1 MELYGGHMEFTQ
13 EGDSVNGGIDLIKI
27 EVSDAGGGK
36 FMRIIT
42 EGWSFDNLDELVEL
56 LNKARVAFEM
66 DAK

>member
-42 EGWSFDNLDELVEL
+42 EGWSFNKPEELVLL
-56 LNKARVAFEM
+56 LNKVRVAFDM

>member
-42 EGWSFDNLDELVEL
+42 EGWSFDKPEELVVL
-56 LNKARVAFEM
+56 LNKVRGGFDM